1 MALSEIHYVDEV
13 AYARAV
19 RRVVVIA
26 ENIQTGQPAARN
38 AGDIG
43 EQVVRNAVWI
53 FTDES

>member
-1 MALSEIHYVDEV
+1 MDEV

-26 ENIQTGQPAARN
+26 ENIQTRQPAARN

-43 EQVVRNAVWI
+43 EQVE
-53 FTDES
+53 FGMPFGSSPMSPDG

>member
-1 MALSEIHYVDEV
+1 MALSEINYVDEV
-13 AYARAV
+13 AYACAV

-26 ENIQTGQPAARN
+26 ENIQTRQSAARN
-38 AGDIG
+38 AGNIG